1 MFARSGEITAPCGV
15 ADQPLLADRVEERT
29 DVGIEDPV
37 HLASCHSDIESI
49 QRLVLTASGSE
60 PIAEPQKLRLI
71 DRRENGHHRPLD
83 DLVLKGGDA
92 ERPLSTIRLRYILPP
107 RWVAPDTF
115 PRGPAGADQ

>member
-1 MFARSGEITAPCGV
+1 MLQEPDHPIM
-15 ADQPLLADRVEERT
+15 ADRVKELRDIGVEN
-29 DVGIEDPV
+29 PV

-49 QRLVLTASGSE
+49 QRLVLVAPGPE

-92 ERPLSTIRLRYILPP
+92 ERPCRAAVVYH
-107 RWVAPDTF
+107 
-115 PRGPAGADQ
+115 PASVCT